1 MVKNRVHVIQV
12 AEVNKE
18 NGTEEIQEEI
28 SHPES
33 GQDICCQSVRCTFE
47 NWLLLIII

>member
-18 NGTEEIQEEI
+18 NVTEDRQDDV

-33 GQDICCQSVRCTFE
+33 GQDICCQLHT
-47 NWLLLIII
+47 